1 MILRRLATAFRKQDW
16 FTVAVETL
24 IVVFGVFIGLQVN
37 NWNEARQ
44 DQAVA
49 AQFELSL
56 ITDAEIILSDAQ
68 AKIAFMEDAFEAMT
82 ELQDLFSQKDA
93 AFDEAEI
100 MDRLPFALNL
110 PSHPD
115 RAPSIIEAVANRDLR
130 LVRNEDLRL
139 AILNWD
145 RLLQASAVTQQA
157 RREYTRA
164 YVEPIARLG
173 ALASIIPF
181 AEALSDSGSRNDM
194 LVALNSMRNILGGE
208 LGAFRN
214 VEQETEALLVLLK
227 ADAS

>member
-1 MILRRLATAFRKQDW
+1 MILRRIATAVRRQDW

-37 NWNEARQ
+37 NWNEVRQ
-44 DQAVA
+44 DRAIA
-49 AQFELSL
+49 AQFEVSL

-82 ELQDLFSQKDA
+82 ELQDLFSRKDA
-93 AFDEAEI
+93 ALDEAEI
-100 MDRLPFALNL
+100 IERLTFALNL

-115 RAPSIIEAVANRDLR
+115 RAPSMIEAVANRDLR

-145 RLLQASAVTQQA
+145 RMLQALAVTQQG
-157 RREYTRA
+157 RREFARA
-164 YVEPIARLG
+164 YVEPLARLG
-173 ALASIIPF
+173 ALAPIIPF
-181 AEALSDSGSRNDM
+181 EEAISDSGSRNDM
-194 LVALNSMRNILGGE
+194 LVALNSMRNVLGGE
-208 LGAFRN
+208 LESFRF

>member
-44 DQAVA
+44 DSAVA
-49 AQFELSL
+49 AQFEVSL
-56 ITDAEIILSDAQ
+56 ITDAEIILSDAR

-82 ELQDLFSQKDA
+82 ELQDLFSRKDA
-93 AFDEAEI
+93 ALDEAEI
-100 MDRLPFALNL
+100 IERLAFALNL

-194 LVALNSMRNILGGE
+194 LVALNSMRSLLGGE
-208 LGAFRN
+208 LGAFRL

>member
-44 DQAVA
+44 DRAVA
-49 AQFELSL
+49 AQFEVSL

-82 ELQDLFSQKDA
+82 ELLDLFSRKDA
-93 AFDEAEI
+93 ALDEAEI
-100 MDRLPFALNL
+100 IERLTFALNL

-194 LVALNSMRNILGGE
+194 LVALNSMRSLLGGE
-208 LGAFRN
+208 LGAFRF

>member
-44 DQAVA
+44 DRAVA
-49 AQFELSL
+49 AQFEVSL

-82 ELQDLFSQKDA
+82 ELRDLFSQKDVA
-93 AFDEAEI
+93 LDEAEI
-100 MDRLPFALNL
+100 IERLTFALNL

-194 LVALNSMRNILGGE
+194 LVALNSMRSLLGGE
-208 LGAFRN
+208 LGAFRF